1 MRSLK
6 SFYLVA
12 LLVCLAGCAQL
23 GLAPAETF
31 SEKLAYM
38 EGVNTALREGSTDA
52 LNHREITSADME
64 HVIDINTKA
73 KTLLSAARMFKDTDM
88 ATAQAKLTAATLL
101 IGELQAYLRARGVK
115 TSQLRSPT
123 WKKPLLLSYSH

>member
-1 MRSLK
+1 
-6 SFYLVA
+6 
-12 LLVCLAGCAQL
+12 
-23 GLAPAETF
+23 
-31 SEKLAYM
+31 M

-88 ATAQAKLTAATLL
+88 ATASLTSFTLRTCPSRL
-101 IGELQAYLRARGVK
+101 
-115 TSQLRSPT
+115 
-123 WKKPLLLSYSH
+123 